1 MLSVTITSTNDKSLK
16 REVVLS
22 NKTVIGRDVS
32 CNIHLPDPAKH
43 ISRVHAVIDQ
53 AGNDYYLTV
62 ASKTNPVSINGKSC
76 QPGESTTLHDG
87 DQIVIRFYEL
97 TVKISAQLAPS
108 DMPTLVP
115 SAQTQALLSA
125 PSPWPDIFS
134 TPTGKT
140 ESDPFGLSDLMAKPT
155 EKPDT
160 GPDPFKISAPKRNE
174 GLVTGVS
181 SSPLGTARDPLLN
194 QSLDPMEAFNKH
206 SSSNPF
212 GISGS
217 PVLQPRK
224 STIDDLL
231 SGSKEATFSS
241 SGPDQPRAPLV
252 DLGGHRPAGTR
263 SLEHVHDIN
272 LPYTPPPV
280 RENGPPRTAPIAT
293 NPNYPPRPPV
303 DDPFADTLKTYLN
316 NRDIAQAAPQQAPF
330 QPAAVTIP
338 SARERRSHRDRRTPA
353 VNSRTSKASEQEQID
368 MIVNAFRSAVGLGK
382 QSIHPEEAVA
392 YMESAGLIVRTA
404 IEGITSLLASRSM
417 MKGELGAEDRTMV
430 ASRDNNPLKLM
441 PDINNVLQFLLDKK
455 KLNSNAYL
463 SPMQSIAG
471 ACEDLVYHELGTA
484 AGLRAAVE
492 GSIRRFNP
500 QLIEAEFDKSGK
512 KIVLNRKASLW
523 ETYIENYKKT
533 ETTMA
538 DDVGQIFERDF
549 RRAYDEQIR
558 KLKKK

>member
-1 MLSVTITSTNDKSLK
+1 
-16 REVVLS
+16 
-22 NKTVIGRDVS
+22 
-32 CNIHLPDPAKH
+32 
-43 ISRVHAVIDQ
+43 
-53 AGNDYYLTV
+53 
-62 ASKTNPVSINGKSC
+62 
-76 QPGESTTLHDG
+76 
-87 DQIVIRFYEL
+87 
-97 TVKISAQLAPS
+97 
-108 DMPTLVP
+108 
-115 SAQTQALLSA
+115 
-125 PSPWPDIFS
+125 
-134 TPTGKT
+134 
-140 ESDPFGLSDLMAKPT
+140 
-155 EKPDT
+155 
-160 GPDPFKISAPKRNE
+160 
-174 GLVTGVS
+174 
-181 SSPLGTARDPLLN
+181 
-194 QSLDPMEAFNKH
+194 
-206 SSSNPF
+206 
-212 GISGS
+212 
-217 PVLQPRK
+217 
-224 STIDDLL
+224 
-231 SGSKEATFSS
+231 
-241 SGPDQPRAPLV
+241 
-252 DLGGHRPAGTR
+252 
-263 SLEHVHDIN
+263 
-272 LPYTPPPV
+272 
-280 RENGPPRTAPIAT
+280 
-293 NPNYPPRPPV
+293 
-303 DDPFADTLKTYLN
+303 
-316 NRDIAQAAPQQAPF
+316 
-330 QPAAVTIP
+330 
-338 SARERRSHRDRRTPA
+338 
-353 VNSRTSKASEQEQID
+353 